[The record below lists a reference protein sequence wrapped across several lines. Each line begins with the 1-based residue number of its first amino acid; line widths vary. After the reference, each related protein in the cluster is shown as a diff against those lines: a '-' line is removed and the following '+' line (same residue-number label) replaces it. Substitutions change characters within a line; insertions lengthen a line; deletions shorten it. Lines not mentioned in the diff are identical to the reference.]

1 MTFRTGPVGGW
12 NGCPDPRIVAGLT
25 RGEGH
30 GARLTMGGRQ
40 LIEFLHPQGLSL
52 RTIAAQVGASASTVK
67 RELIGCRAR
76 IRRREPTNRPST
88 LRRAPK
94 G

>member
-30 GARLTMGGRQ
+30 GARLTMGAVSSSSSYTLKDCHYG
-40 LIEFLHPQGLSL
+40 PSPL
-52 RTIAAQVGASASTVK
+52 RWERRPRRLNA
-67 RELIGCRAR
+67 RLIGCRAR

>member
-30 GARLTMGGRQ
+30 GARLTMGAVSSSSSYTLKDCHYG
-40 LIEFLHPQGLSL
+40 PSPL
-52 RTIAAQVGASASTVK
+52 RW
-67 RELIGCRAR
+67 E
-76 IRRREPTNRPST
+76 RRP
-88 LRRAPK
+88 
-94 G
+94 

>member
-30 GARLTMGGRQ
+30 GARLTMGAV
-40 LIEFLHPQGLSL
+40 SSSSSYTL
-52 RTIAAQVGASASTVK
+52 RTVITDHRRSGGSVG
-67 RELIGCRAR
+67 LDG
-76 IRRREPTNRPST
+76 
-88 LRRAPK
+88 
-94 G
+94 